1 MFSPII
7 RLCLSGVP
15 RSAYGDGE
23 SYGRSVGRASDL
35 EVRQGTTAVRQPG
48 ESQQAGALRR
58 ESTGTYL

>member
-1 MFSPII
+1 M
-7 RLCLSGVP
+7 SGVP